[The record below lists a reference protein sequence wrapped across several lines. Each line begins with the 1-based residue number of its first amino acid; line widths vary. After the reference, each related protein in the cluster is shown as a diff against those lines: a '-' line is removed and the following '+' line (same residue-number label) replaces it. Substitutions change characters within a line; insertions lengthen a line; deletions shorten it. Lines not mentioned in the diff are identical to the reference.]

1 MVFYLLQGLTLGF
14 SAGVSP
20 GPLQA
25 YFLSQTLKVG
35 WKRTLPAA
43 FAPLISDGPIILL
56 VLWVLTQTPP
66 WLLRGLQIAGGGF
79 ILSLAWGA
87 FQTFRRPPTVASDLQ
102 GRGAPGNGQTLRQ
115 ATVMNLLNPNPYI
128 FWSTTLGPIL
138 ITGWQIS
145 PPHGLSFILG
155 FYVALISIFMG
166 FIALFGTARHL
177 GPRVTKGLSGVS
189 AVALLG
195 FGLFQIWVGVRGG

>member
-1 MVFYLLQGLTLGF
+1 MADRSWQTGAGGVILQTLTFFMFFYLLQGLTLGF

-25 YFLSQTLKVG
+25 YFLSQTLKMG

-79 ILSLAWGA
+79 ILYLAWGA
-87 FQTFRRPPTVASDLQ
+87 FQTFRRPLTSTPDPAQS
-102 GRGAPGNGQTLRQ
+102 AAKMGNGQTLRQ
-115 ATVMNLLNPNPYI
+115 ATVMNLLNPNPYM
-128 FWSTTLGPIL
+128 FWSTTLGPIV
-138 ITGWQIS
+138 ITGG
-145 PPHGLSFILG
+145 HN
-155 FYVALISIFMG
+155 
-166 FIALFGTARHL
+166 
-177 GPRVTKGLSGVS
+177 
-189 AVALLG
+189 
-195 FGLFQIWVGVRGG
+195 